1 MQTRSPQAESR
12 GRKDTA
18 LFLDL
23 RQIKTEVDGK
33 GKLPPMTPANTTKT
47 PWRLL
52 IALAVIVLVAAAA
65 WFATRPKPVA
75 VIAAAAEA
83 GRVEATVANTRAGS
97 VMACRRAKLAPP
109 TGGRIARL
117 PVKKGSQV
125 KAGDLLLELWNDD
138 LTTRERVAREQL
150 ETAKARVSEACQLAE
165 IAASEAKRSRELHEK
180 GFASPQ
186 LTERADAD
194 ARARA
199 AVCLSARTQVGE
211 AEARIAAAQADTSRT
226 VLRAPFAGIVAEV
239 NGEVGEFLTPSPPGI
254 PTLPAVDLIDASC
267 LYVSA
272 PIDEVDAAKLK
283 VGMTGRI
290 SLDAYRGRQFKGHV
304 RRIAP
309 YVLALEKQARTV
321 EIEVEFDEPA
331 EARHL
336 LVGYSA
342 DIEVVIEGRDG
353 VTRIPT
359 SALMPGN
366 RVLVLPASGALEERR
381 IETGL
386 ANWEYAEVKSG
397 VAPGELVVTSLD
409 REGVKAGVRAVAEA
423 RNPAKDAAKRQ

>member
-1 MQTRSPQAESR
+1 MAPATTSR
-12 GRKDTA
+12 
-18 LFLDL
+18 
-23 RQIKTEVDGK
+23 
-33 GKLPPMTPANTTKT
+33 TPI
-47 PWRLL
+47 RFL
-52 IALAVIVLVAAAA
+52 IALAVVSVLAAAA
-65 WFATRPKPVA
+65 WFATRPKPLA
-75 VIAAAAEA
+75 VIVATAEA
-83 GRVEATVANTRAGS
+83 GRVETTVANTRAGS

-125 KAGDLLLELWNDD
+125 KAGELLLELWNDD
-138 LTTRERVAREQL
+138 LTARERVAREQL
-150 ETAKARVSEACQLAE
+150 QTAKARVTEACQLAE
-165 IAASEAKRSRELHEK
+165 IAASEAKRSRELRSK
-180 GFASPQ
+180 GFSSEQ
-186 LTERADAD
+186 LTERSDAE
-194 ARARA
+194 AKARA
-199 AVCLSARTQVGE
+199 AVCESTRTGVGE
-211 AEARIAAAQADTSRT
+211 AEARIVAAQADTSRT

-239 NGEVGEFLTPSPPGI
+239 NGEVGEYLTPSPPGI

-290 SLDAYRGRQFKGHV
+290 SLDAYRGRHFKGHV

-342 DIEVVIEGRDG
+342 DIEVVVDGRDG

-359 SALMPGN
+359 PALMPGN
-366 RVLVLPASGALEERR
+366 RAFVLPASGELEERR
-381 IETGL
+381 LAIGL
-386 ANWEYAEVKSG
+386 SNWEYTEVKSG
-397 VAPGELVVTSLD
+397 VAAGERVVTSLD
-409 REGVKAGVRAVAEA
+409 REGVKAGARAVAE
-423 RNPAKDAAKRQ
+423 AKDAAKRQ